1 MSAAPSPLT
10 RDITLDYLRCLCT
23 AIIVCVHLTGLNPD
37 NLELQAGSAESILFS
52 TIRIILSMGVPPF
65 FMLSGAFMIKK
76 DISSL
81 SSFYCKSYGRL
92 LPWSIF
98 FFFVGSLFEILNDAY
113 NGGYNVCDTD
123 LAAFYHNWFTRGGT
137 GILWFIPALMGLYL
151 ITPLLVW
158 LRKCCTLSIFC
169 CITLLVFIATE
180 FILIPCLHADY
191 ASYSINWFKG
201 IFFIG
206 HYMAGYCIYS
216 ICRHEG
222 LSFLNPTTLG
232 LALTAGIIASA
243 CWLSSFYN
251 APYTDIPSLNAQEAL
266 PVILSG
272 LLFALFCKL
281 QLPPSKLI
289 ATISSIS
296 IVIYLSHNYLPLP
309 IIRFGM
315 KWTGIWDTLFRDS
328 FIMAFICYALGVSF
342 SVVCALILHKSA
354 LISKTIF
361 KKHSTNSIIR

>member
-1 MSAAPSPLT
+1 
-10 RDITLDYLRCLCT
+10 
-23 AIIVCVHLTGLNPD
+23 
-37 NLELQAGSAESILFS
+37 
-52 TIRIILSMGVPPF
+52 
-65 FMLSGAFMIKK
+65 MLSGAFMIKK

-81 SSFYCKSYGRL
+81 SSFYCRSYGRL

-98 FFFVGSLFEILNDAY
+98 FFFVGSLFGILNDAY
-113 NGGYNVCDTD
+113 NGCYSIWDTD
-123 LAAFYHNWFTRGGT
+123 LTAFYHNWFARGGT
-137 GILWFIPALMGLYL
+137 GILWFVPALMGLYL

-158 LRKCCTLSIFC
+158 LRKRCTLSIFC
-169 CITLLVFIATE
+169 GITLLVFAATKYL
-180 FILIPCLHADY
+180 LIPGLNADY

-201 IFFIG
+201 MFFIG

-216 ICRHEG
+216 ICRLEG
-222 LSFLNPTTLG
+222 LRFLNATTLG
-232 LALTAGIIASA
+232 LALAAGIVAST

-251 APYTDIPSLNAQEAL
+251 PPYTDVPSLNAQEAI

-296 IVIYLSHNYLPLP
+296 IIIYLSHNYLPLP

-315 KWTGIWDTLFRDS
+315 KWTGIWETLFRDS
-328 FIMAFICYALGVSF
+328 FIMAIICYALGVSF
-342 SVVCALILHKSA
+342 SIVCALILPKSA
-354 LISKTIF
+354 QILKTIF
-361 KKHSTNSIIR
+361 QKNISQQHT